1 MNASKERTRHLADS
15 FLPSSLQSLKHAA
28 RDARRDEQGD
38 AAAAAERH
46 GRHGAARGAQQHHQ
60 HARDVVQ
67 DSRWEWQWRTYPRA
81 NVVYIRLEAVKIVKD
96 PKDNFQ
102 GLVGYSAQYNAIL
115 IAFRGSMDIMNWI
128 DNITFIKKRAYAE
141 YPTVKVHQGFFWVY
155 RSVADQ
161 LIPQVKKLQEAHP
174 DASVMVT
181 GHSLGAAV
189 AAICTFE
196 LQFLEKVNVDALY
209 TFGEPRV
216 GNSAFSGL
224 LHNTSIDVFRITHS
238 RDVVPHLPPTWV
250 GFEHMTREVMCGC
263 IVLRWIPE
271 SGLC

>member
-1 MNASKERTRHLADS
+1 MTDATNVDGIQEELSTKGVSSPQAVYNETTALYLAHVTS
-15 FLPSSLQSLKHAA
+15 VSYCQ
-28 RDARRDEQGD
+28 
-38 AAAAAERH
+38 ERH
-46 GRHGAARGAQQHHQ
+46 
-60 HARDVVQ
+60 VQ
-67 DSRWEWQWRTYPRA
+67 NWTCGPCALVQ
-81 NVVYIRLEAVKIVKD
+81 RLEAVKIVKD

-102 GLVGYSAQYNAIL
+102 GLVGYSTQYNAIL
-115 IAFRGSMDIMNWI
+115 IAFRGSMDMMNWI

-216 GNSAFSGL
+216 GNSAFSGF
-224 LHNTSIDVFRITHS
+224 LHNTSINVFRITHS

-263 IVLRWIPE
+263 IGMRRESEIGVVLTF
-271 SGLC
+271 SSFV